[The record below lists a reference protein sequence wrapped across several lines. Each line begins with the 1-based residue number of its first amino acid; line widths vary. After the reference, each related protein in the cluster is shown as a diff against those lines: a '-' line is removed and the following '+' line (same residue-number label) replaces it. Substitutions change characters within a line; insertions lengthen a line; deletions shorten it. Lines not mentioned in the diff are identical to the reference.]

1 MYDLLRVA
9 RETGLGAIVNLIEV
23 GVLGAGVIGMGVGV
37 VVVSSSLLGLVRDL
51 LRRCVFSNF
60 GTEYVAVVVRG
71 DSVIIGFR

>member
-9 RETGLGAIVNLIEV
+9 RDTGLGAIVNLIEV
-23 GVLGAGVIGMGVGV
+23 GVLGAGVIGMGVG